1 MVRENIKAATEIL
14 KALTFISGKNID
26 VADYKTELVDMLIE
40 VSDNLDTDTVV
51 AGILCDIFINTN
63 ASTEE
68 IRREFGNNVLSI
80 VLELTAYTNAYRT
93 SPDKIRS
100 AVEVTSFL
108 SDAAKMIK
116 LCDMAVKMTEIS
128 GTALLENELK
138 SRITFSELAEKTVN
152 KLKGVNKKAE
162 TIFERALRAEKA
174 KIRNALIKQEA
185 LFELRFNT
193 GSPMASYAKAV

>member
-14 KALTFISGKNID
+14 KALTFISVKNKG
-26 VADYKTELVDMLIE
+26 VADYKTELVDLLIE
-40 VSDNLDTDTVV
+40 VSDNPDTDTVV
-51 AGILCDIFINTN
+51 AGILCDIFINTG

-68 IRREFGNNVLSI
+68 VRREFGNNILNT
-80 VLELTAYTNAYRT
+80 VLELTAFANAYRT

-100 AVEVTSFL
+100 AVEMTSFL
-108 SDAAKMIK
+108 SPSAKLIK
-116 LCDMAVKMTEIS
+116 LCDLAVRMKEIS
-128 GTALLENELK
+128 GTSLLDEEIK

-152 KLKGVNKKAE
+152 RLKGINTKAE
-162 TIFERALRAEKA
+162 AIFERALRAEKA

>member
-14 KALTFISGKNID
+14 KALTFISAKNID
-26 VADYKTELVDMLIE
+26 VTDYKTELVDLLIE

-68 IRREFGNNVLSI
+68 VRRVFGNNVLNT
-80 VLELTAYTNAYRT
+80 VLELTAYANAYRT

-100 AVEVTSFL
+100 AVEITSFL
-108 SDAAKMIK
+108 SPSAKLIK
-116 LCDMAVKMTEIS
+116 LCDLAVRMKEIS
-128 GTALLENELK
+128 GTTLLDNEIK

-152 KLKGVNKKAE
+152 KLKGINNKAE
-162 TIFERALRAEKA
+162 ALFEKALRAEKA

-193 GSPMASYAKAV
+193 GSPTASYAKAV

>member
-14 KALTFISGKNID
+14 KALTFISAKNID
-26 VADYKTELVDMLIE
+26 VTDYKTELVDLLIE
-40 VSDNLDTDTVV
+40 VSDNLNTDTVV

-68 IRREFGNNVLSI
+68 VRRVFGNNVLNT
-80 VLELTAYTNAYRT
+80 VLELTAYANAYRT

-100 AVEVTSFL
+100 AVEITSFL
-108 SDAAKMIK
+108 SPSAKLIK
-116 LCDMAVKMTEIS
+116 LCDLAVRMKEIS
-128 GTALLENELK
+128 GTTLLDNEIK

-152 KLKGVNKKAE
+152 RLKGINNKAE
-162 TIFERALRAEKA
+162 ALFEKALRAEKA

-185 LFELRFNT
+185 LFELGFNT
-193 GSPMASYAKAV
+193 GSPMASYARAV

>member
-14 KALTFISGKNID
+14 KALTFISVKNKG
-26 VADYKTELVDMLIE
+26 VADYKTELVDLLIE

-51 AGILCDIFINTN
+51 AGILCDIFINTG

-68 IRREFGNNVLSI
+68 VRREFGNNILNT
-80 VLELTAYTNAYRT
+80 VLELTAFANAYRT

-100 AVEVTSFL
+100 AVEMTSFL
-108 SDAAKMIK
+108 SPSAKLIK
-116 LCDMAVKMTEIS
+116 LCDLAVRMKEIS
-128 GTALLENELK
+128 GTSLLDEEIK

-152 KLKGVNKKAE
+152 RLKGINTKAE
-162 TIFERALRAEKA
+162 AIFERALRAEKA